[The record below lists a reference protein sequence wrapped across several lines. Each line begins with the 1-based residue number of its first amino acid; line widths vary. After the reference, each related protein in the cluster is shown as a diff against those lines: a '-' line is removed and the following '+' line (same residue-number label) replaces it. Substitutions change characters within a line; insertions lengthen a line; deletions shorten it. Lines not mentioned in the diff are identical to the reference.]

1 MHKHSKKENYQ
12 ELIFLITELSN
23 YINNVSKEISNDLG
37 TTFNVIKVLSKIYGI
52 NNLTLNSLSNK
63 TSIDK
68 GNLSK
73 MLDRL
78 ENKQLIRRIN
88 GISDQRKRYIF
99 LTEKGLDLV
108 TRYEVLYNE
117 ELIKLLVNLKKEDL
131 ANLFTALKILNN

>member
-1 MHKHSKKENYQ
+1 M
-12 ELIFLITELSN
+12 
-23 YINNVSKEISNDLG
+23 
-37 TTFNVIKVLSKIYGI
+37 
-52 NNLTLNSLSNK
+52 TLNSLSNK

-88 GISDQRKRYIF
+88 GISNQRKRYIF
-99 LTEKGLDLV
+99 LTEKGLDLI

-117 ELIKLLVNLKKEDL
+117 ELIKLLVNLEKEYL